1 MNPDEAKAMILD
13 IGQRMYRKEWVA
25 SNDGNI
31 SVKLDADRVLVTPT
45 RQSKGY
51 MTAGMLSIVD
61 RQGHVLEGTYQPT
74 SELKMHLKI
83 YEMRPDVNAVVHAHP
98 PFATSFAVAGIP
110 LDRYILAEAVFE
122 LGKVPIAPY
131 ATPSTDELTDSF
143 VDLLSE
149 HDCFLL
155 KNHGAT
161 TMGIDL
167 MTAYYKME
175 SLEHLAKIMNY
186 ASSLGKMDEIPQD
199 KVRVLEGMRQKYGIH
214 GRQPKSTV

>member
-1 MNPDEAKAMILD
+1 
-13 IGQRMYRKEWVA
+13 
-25 SNDGNI
+25 
-31 SVKLDADRVLVTPT
+31 
-45 RQSKGY
+45 

-214 GRQPKSTV
+214 ADSPSQPYNSEIKPGTAKSIFLQLDEGRCLLLSMPSQSRTAAKPEISRKISSLI